1 LFLLSASASSP
12 LAGSSGKGES
22 RVTEEGLE
30 PIRKRWRSNWITE
43 TKRRSPSA
51 AVSRTAKRLRL
62 LPTRPSHDLQVID
75 RQVDDRQ
82 VNDLKID
89 DLEIDLQIVEPQ
101 KTLRWRAAGVKKRDA

>member
-1 LFLLSASASSP
+1 
-12 LAGSSGKGES
+12 
-22 RVTEEGLE
+22 
-30 PIRKRWRSNWITE
+30 
-43 TKRRSPSA
+43 
-51 AVSRTAKRLRL
+51 LRL